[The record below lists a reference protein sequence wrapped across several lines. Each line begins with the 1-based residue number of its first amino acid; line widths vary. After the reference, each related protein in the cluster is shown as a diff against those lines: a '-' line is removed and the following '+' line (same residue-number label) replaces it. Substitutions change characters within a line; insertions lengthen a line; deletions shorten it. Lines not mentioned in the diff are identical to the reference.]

1 MLFADERGKVVEI
14 NRMEYV
20 TDPSYYSAVENMYK
34 MYVTH
39 CRNVSSTVAPNL
51 RMNNLD
57 VISNVISLPSTS
69 TSPIKEGERVNK

>member
-1 MLFADERGKVVEI
+1 MLFADERGNFVEI

-20 TDPSYYSAVENMYK
+20 TDTGYYSAVENMYK

-51 RMNNLD
+51 RMNNLE
-57 VISNVISLPSTS
+57 VLSKVISLPSTS
-69 TSPIKEGERVNK
+69 PIKEGDRVNK